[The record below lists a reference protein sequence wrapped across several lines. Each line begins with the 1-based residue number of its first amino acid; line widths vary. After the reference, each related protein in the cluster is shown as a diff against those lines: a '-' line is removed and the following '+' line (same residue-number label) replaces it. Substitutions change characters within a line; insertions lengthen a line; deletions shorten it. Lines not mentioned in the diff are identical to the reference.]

1 MVTGIFLFSVGISI
15 LALSVWFRFAKT
27 ALTAAIAQKVLGL
40 ALLFMGGSSFF
51 LGLPFEQ
58 QVQYLLFD
66 LLLVGLSGVIGA
78 LFAAR
83 PKILSS
89 LVSGLILLLFPLH
102 RALLWPSYAPS
113 GLDPSGELLLSV
125 SNGKLSPSIQ
135 KVLDKW
141 DIRAIPAFSVA
152 SPDITNLDDYWV
164 LDVPDRQASNM
175 ERIIAAVTGQA
186 GVVWLE
192 PNEILTL
199 DHQVAPLRNRNAPS
213 LVNDPGVAHLWGFD
227 LMEMEKLYQLL
238 ESGEVQVRQKA
249 LIAILDSGVDA
260 DHEDISDNYMSTK
273 AAYDK
278 DPLGHGTH
286 CAGIAGAVSN
296 NGKGIAS
303 FSLDNEFVQ
312 ITSIKVLGANGSG
325 TQKGIIAGII
335 EAADR
340 GAAVISMS
348 LGGRSTQSRQQ
359 AYQDAVKYA
368 SQKGAVVVAAAGNSG
383 QNAKDYAPV
392 NTPGVIGVA
401 ALDTLGRKADFSN
414 TVQDIRMAVAAPG
427 VQIYSTIPGNQY
439 ASFNG
444 TSMATP
450 HVAGVIG
457 LLKSMNPNL
466 NTQEVFELI
475 HQTGAEVADGDLT
488 GRVMVPY
495 RAVQALLE
503 NKVMVPPA
511 SE

>member
-1 MVTGIFLFSVGISI
+1 MATGIFLFSVGISI

-27 ALTAAIAQKVLGL
+27 VLTAAIAQKVLGL

-66 LLLVGLSGVIGA
+66 LLLIGLSGVIGA

-141 DIRAIPAFSVA
+141 DVRAIPAFSVA

-164 LDVPDRQASNM
+164 LDVPDRQDPHID
-175 ERIIAAVTGQA
+175 RIIADVSRQE

-260 DHEDISDNYMSTK
+260 DHEDISDNYM
-273 AAYDK
+273 
-278 DPLGHGTH
+278 
-286 CAGIAGAVSN
+286 
-296 NGKGIAS
+296 
-303 FSLDNEFVQ
+303 
-312 ITSIKVLGANGSG
+312 
-325 TQKGIIAGII
+325 
-335 EAADR
+335 
-340 GAAVISMS
+340 
-348 LGGRSTQSRQQ
+348 
-359 AYQDAVKYA
+359 
-368 SQKGAVVVAAAGNSG
+368 
-383 QNAKDYAPV
+383 
-392 NTPGVIGVA
+392 
-401 ALDTLGRKADFSN
+401 
-414 TVQDIRMAVAAPG
+414 
-427 VQIYSTIPGNQY
+427 
-439 ASFNG
+439 
-444 TSMATP
+444 
-450 HVAGVIG
+450 
-457 LLKSMNPNL
+457 
-466 NTQEVFELI
+466 
-475 HQTGAEVADGDLT
+475 
-488 GRVMVPY
+488 
-495 RAVQALLE
+495 
-503 NKVMVPPA
+503 
-511 SE
+511 